1 MMSLWYPEI
10 RILMLYWLCWSNM
23 HMENRMIF
31 TTGKKKKQQKTRT
44 KLLCTA
50 WNNSPHL
57 PQWSLIRGKYKSI
70 YASNMHFPLTKH
82 HALHCCWGKPFSLQ
96 LTYSSQWRHTHRW
109 EWRNQVSPLR
119 AGLEVRGT
127 LLLTLKKQTATLW
140 SAYGDK

>member
-1 MMSLWYPEI
+1 MMSLWYPKI

-57 PQWSLIRGKYKSI
+57 HNEFWLGVNRNPF
-70 YASNMHFPLTKH
+70 MHQICISHLLNTMP
-82 HALHCCWGKPFSLQ
+82 LHCCWGKPFSLQ